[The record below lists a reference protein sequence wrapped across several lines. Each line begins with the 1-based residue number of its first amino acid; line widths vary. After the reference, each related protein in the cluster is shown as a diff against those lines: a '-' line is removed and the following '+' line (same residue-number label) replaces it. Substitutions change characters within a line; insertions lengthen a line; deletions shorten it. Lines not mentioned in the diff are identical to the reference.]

1 MSHHI
6 QRVAHRGGSQLAP
19 ENTLAAFRHALSFP
33 IDAIELDV
41 HMSRD
46 GHLVVF
52 HDYTIDKR
60 TNGKGNLLD
69 LDFAYLRSLNATAHF
84 PGGWPEPQQ
93 IPTLREVL
101 DLAKGHVQVYIEI
114 KPSKR
119 DDVYGRYPNMAEA
132 VINEVRAAGMLDQV
146 LIISFDWLV
155 LPLVKSLE
163 PGLPTGVLVS
173 DEVWDPHASH
183 ALDTL
188 TEQVSALGCQWINMD
203 RDLFTQDMP
212 AVFHQHGFKLGVW
225 TVNSAVELRRFA
237 AAGVD
242 SLTSDRPDLLASIEV

>member
-1 MSHHI
+1 MNHHI

-19 ENTLAAFRHALSFP
+19 ENTLAAFRNALSFP

-46 GHLVVF
+46 GHLIVF
-52 HDYTIDKR
+52 PDYTIDKR

-69 LDFAYLRSLNATAHF
+69 L
-84 PGGWPEPQQ
+84 
-93 IPTLREVL
+93 
-101 DLAKGHVQVYIEI
+101 AKGHVQVYIEM
-114 KPSKR
+114 KLSKR
-119 DDVYGRYPNMAEA
+119 DGVYGRYPNMAEA
-132 VINEVRAAGMLDQV
+132 VINEVRAVGMLDQV
-146 LIISFDWLV
+146 LIISFDWLM

-188 TEQVSALGCQWINMD
+188 TEQVSALGCQWINMH

-225 TVNSAVELRRFA
+225 TVNSAAELRRFA

-242 SLTSDRPDLLASIEV
+242 SLTSDRPDLLASIDV